1 MTDLRKEAEMAL
13 EALEL
18 FDIDDPL
25 WHQMPEFNQKDHGP
39 MFTVKIHFRNEADM
53 NEFFDLINQRRT
65 KRKSY
70 WHPAAEVRRVA
81 DKLWEDT
88 K

>member
-1 MTDLRKEAEMAL
+1 MSG
-13 EALEL
+13 LEL
-18 FDIDDPL
+18 FDADDPL
-25 WHQMPEFNQKDHGP
+25 WHQMPEFKQEDQSP

-53 NEFFDLINQRRT
+53 DKFFELIKQRRT

-70 WHPAAEVRRVA
+70 WYPTAEFRRVA
-81 DKLWEDT
+81 DKLWDDT